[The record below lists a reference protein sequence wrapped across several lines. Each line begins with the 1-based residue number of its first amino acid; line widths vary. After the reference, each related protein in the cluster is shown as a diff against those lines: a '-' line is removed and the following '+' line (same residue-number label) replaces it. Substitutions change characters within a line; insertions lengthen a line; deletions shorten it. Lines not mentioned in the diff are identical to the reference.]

1 VLLRGQDTSALFGK
15 VLRIDVDSG
24 DPYGIPATN
33 PFAAGGGAPEI
44 YAYGFRD
51 PRRFSFDVSTGDL
64 WLGDVGPSAWEEID
78 KVTRGGNYGFATKEG
93 FVCLQDPSCSSAGL
107 LDPVVVHDHTEASGI
122 VGGVVYRG
130 KKVPELTG
138 KYIYGDSVTSRFWS
152 LPTDLAAPVPVR
164 LDEGLDRV
172 APSSFALDADG
183 EILFVST
190 TGHAY
195 RIVAPP
201 TPAAEMPAKLSATG
215 CVDPANP
222 QKAAPDLF
230 PYDLNVPQWL
240 DGATADRF
248 LAVPGD
254 APLGVL
260 EHGRL
265 ALPPRSVAMRTLRAE
280 GRLLETQ
287 MLMKRPDATW
297 AAYTYAWSPDQKD
310 ALLATAPVA
319 ITLPSGRI
327 HQVAPSECVTCHDSA
342 APPARAELTLGLEA
356 GQLDRADVDFGNG
369 RRGNP
374 LLTLDHLKM
383 LAAPIAADSYAV
395 LPSARG
401 YDTVGRRARAYLH
414 PNCASCHDGTLPNDL
429 DLRFS
434 TALRDTHACRPGKL
448 TSGGAA
454 VLAPGDAEGSQL
466 FTSVRTLGAG
476 RMPTVGSHVVDE
488 AAARVLSDWIATLT
502 PADCQ

>member
-1 VLLRGQDTSALFGK
+1 
-15 VLRIDVDSG
+15 
-24 DPYGIPATN
+24 
-33 PFAAGGGAPEI
+33 
-44 YAYGFRD
+44 
-51 PRRFSFDVSTGDL
+51 
-64 WLGDVGPSAWEEID
+64 
-78 KVTRGGNYGFATKEG
+78 
-93 FVCLQDPSCSSAGL
+93 LQDPSCSSAGL
-107 LDPVVVHDHTEASGI
+107 SDPVVVHDHTEASAI

-130 KKVPELTG
+130 KRVPELTG
-138 KYIYGDSVTSRFWS
+138 KYIYGDNVTSRFWS
-152 LPTDLAAPVPVR
+152 LQTDIASPVPVR

-201 TPAAEMPAKLSATG
+201 ALAAEMPAKLSATG

-240 DGATADRF
+240 DGATANRF

-254 APLGVL
+254 APLAVL

-287 MLMKRPDATW
+287 LLMKRPDATW
-297 AAYTYAWSPDQKD
+297 AAYTYAWSSDQKD
-310 ALLATAPVA
+310 ALLAAAPVA

-374 LLTLDHLKM
+374 LITLDHLKM
-383 LAAPIAADSYAV
+383 LAAPVAAASYAV
-395 LPSARG
+395 LPSTSG

-429 DLRFS
+429 DLRFF

-448 TSGGAA
+448 ASGGAA
-454 VLAPGDAEGSQL
+454 VLAPGDVEGSQL

-476 RMPTVGSHVVDE
+476 RMPTVGSHMVDE
-488 AAARVLSDWIATLT
+488 AAARLLSDWIATLT